1 MDMGALRRIVAAN
14 IVSLRTANH
23 MTQLELG
30 EKLNYS
36 DKAISRWERG
46 EAVPGR
52 GCPAAAQPAF
62 RRDRGLSASRACGGE
77 IPKST
82 PAAHQS
88 QNRGPHFL
96 HRGVDGGAVCFY
108 RVLSSWP
115 DPVAFLCI
123 RASRFAD
130 RAAGD
135 EFCVGEAQSQ
145 SVYHLRPE
153 LEPAGHGLSVRVAA
167 ELVDSLSA
175 GHPRQIITCLSFGI
189 RPKPQR
195 KKE

>member
-46 EAVPGR
+46 EAVPDAGVLLQLSQLFGVTVDYLLHEHAEEKSQKIPPR
-52 GCPAAAQPAF
+52 RINHRTVALISFIGVWTAALFVFIVFYLLGQIQW
-62 RRDRGLSASRACGGE
+62 LSFVYALPVSL
-77 IPKST
+77 T
-82 PAAHQS
+82 
-88 QNRGPHFL
+88 
-96 HRGVDGGAVCFY
+96 
-108 RVLSSWP
+108 VLL
-115 DPVAFLCI
+115 VMN
-123 RASRFAD
+123 
-130 RAAGD
+130 
-135 EFCVGEAQSQ
+135 

-175 GHPRQIITCLSFGI
+175 GHPRPDYHLSQLPHSSQAPAEEGVNT
-189 RPKPQR
+189 P
-195 KKE
+195 E